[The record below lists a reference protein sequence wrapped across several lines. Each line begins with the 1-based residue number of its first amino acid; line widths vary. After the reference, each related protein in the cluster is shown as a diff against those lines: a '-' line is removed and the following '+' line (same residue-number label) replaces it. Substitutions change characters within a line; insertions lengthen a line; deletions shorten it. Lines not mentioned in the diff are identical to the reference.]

1 MEKLINDFSFGLFF
15 WQILI
20 LVLLVW
26 LLNKFAWKP
35 ILNAV
40 NEREEGIRKALEEAD
55 KARQEMAELNAS
67 NEKILKEARAEREKM
82 LKDAREIKESLISEA
97 KDEAKMQADKIITQ
111 AKTTIENEKQAAIVE
126 LKKQVAELSV
136 GIAEKVIKEE
146 LSNKD
151 KQIKLIDKMLD
162 EAAIN

>member
-40 NEREEGIRKALEEAD
+40 NEREEGIKKALEEAD

-146 LSNKD
+146 LSNKE

>member
-40 NEREEGIRKALEEAD
+40 NEREEGIKKALEEAD

-82 LKDAREIKESLISEA
+82 LKEAREIKESLISEA

>member
-20 LVLLVW
+20 FVLLVW

-40 NEREEGIRKALEEAD
+40 NEREEGIKKALEEAD

-82 LKDAREIKESLISEA
+82 LKDAREIKEALISEA
-97 KDEAKMQADKIITQ
+97 KDEAKLQADKIITQ

>member
-40 NEREEGIRKALEEAD
+40 NEREEGIKKALEEAD

-82 LKDAREIKESLISEA
+82 LKDAREIKEALISEA

>member
-40 NEREEGIRKALEEAD
+40 NEREEGIKKALEEAD

>member
-20 LVLLVW
+20 FVLLVW

-40 NEREEGIRKALEEAD
+40 NEREEGIKKALEEAD

-97 KDEAKMQADKIITQ
+97 KDEAKLQADKIITQ

>member
-20 LVLLVW
+20 FGLLVW

-40 NEREEGIRKALEEAD
+40 NEREEGIKKALEEAD

>member
-20 LVLLVW
+20 FVLLVW

-82 LKDAREIKESLISEA
+82 LKDAREIKEALISEA

-162 EAAIN
+162 EASIN

>member
-20 LVLLVW
+20 FGLLVW

-40 NEREEGIRKALEEAD
+40 NEREEGIKKALEEAD

-146 LSNKD
+146 LSNKE

>member
-20 LVLLVW
+20 FVLLVW

-40 NEREEGIRKALEEAD
+40 NDREEGIKKALEEAD

-82 LKDAREIKESLISEA
+82 LKEAREIKESLITDA
-97 KDEAKMQADKIITQ
+97 KDEAKLQADKIITQ

-136 GIAEKVIKEE
+136 GIAEKVIKDE

-151 KQIKLIDKMLD
+151 KQIRLIDKMLD

>member
-20 LVLLVW
+20 FVLLVW

-40 NEREEGIRKALEEAD
+40 NEREEGIKKALEEAD

-82 LKDAREIKESLISEA
+82 LKDAREIKEALISEA

-162 EAAIN
+162 EASIN

>member
-40 NEREEGIRKALEEAD
+40 NEREEGIKKALEEAD

-82 LKDAREIKESLISEA
+82 LKDAREIKEALISEA
-97 KDEAKMQADKIITQ
+97 KDEAKMQADKIITL

>member
-20 LVLLVW
+20 FVLLVW

-40 NEREEGIRKALEEAD
+40 NEREEGIRKALDEAD

-67 NEKILKEARAEREKM
+67 NEKILQEARAEREKM
-82 LKDAREIKESLISEA
+82 LKEARDIKDALISEA

-146 LSNKD
+146 LSNKE

>member
-20 LVLLVW
+20 FVLLVW

-40 NEREEGIRKALEEAD
+40 NEREEGIKKALEEAD

-82 LKDAREIKESLISEA
+82 LKEAREIKEALISEA

>member
-20 LVLLVW
+20 FGLLVW

-82 LKDAREIKESLISEA
+82 LKDAREIKEALISEA

>member
-35 ILNAV
+35 ILSAV

-82 LKDAREIKESLISEA
+82 LKEAREIKESLISEA
-97 KDEAKMQADKIITQ
+97 KDEAKLQADKIITQ

-136 GIAEKVIKEE
+136 GIAEKVIKDE

>member
-20 LVLLVW
+20 LILLVW

-40 NEREEGIRKALEEAD
+40 NEREEGIKKALEEAD
-55 KARQEMAELNAS
+55 KARQEMADLNAS

-82 LKDAREIKESLISEA
+82 LKEAREIKESLITEA

-136 GIAEKVIKEE
+136 GIAEKVIKDE
-146 LSNKD
+146 LSNKE
-151 KQIKLIDKMLD
+151 KQIRLIDKMLD

>member
-20 LVLLVW
+20 FGLLVW

>member
-20 LVLLVW
+20 FVLLVW

-40 NEREEGIRKALEEAD
+40 NEREDGIKKALEEAD

-82 LKDAREIKESLISEA
+82 LKEARDIKESLISEA

-111 AKTTIENEKQAAIVE
+111 AKTTIENEKQAALVE

>member
-20 LVLLVW
+20 FVLLVW

-40 NEREEGIRKALEEAD
+40 NEREEGIKKALEEAD

-146 LSNKD
+146 LSNKE

>member
-20 LVLLVW
+20 FVLLVW

-82 LKDAREIKESLISEA
+82 LKDAREIKEALISEA

>member
-40 NEREEGIRKALEEAD
+40 NEREDGIKKALEEAD

-82 LKDAREIKESLISEA
+82 LKDAREIKEALISEA